1 MDHNEIK
8 NIPADRTI
16 TYGRIVIDYRPQK
29 DDPNRVRITAG
40 GNLITD
46 YPGEITTRTADLTT
60 SKILWNSVLSTDGAE
75 FMGID
80 IKNFFPTAPL
90 DRYEY
95 MKMPL
100 KVFPQHT
107 IEQYDLINK
116 AKNGFV
122 YLEIR
127 RAIYGLPCSGALANK
142 LLRERLDPAGYY
154 EVPHTPGLWRH
165 KTRPIEFSLVVDD
178 FGVKYVGKEHAEHLI
193 RTLRKDYKISL
204 DWKGDLYCGIKLDW
218 DYNKRHL
225 DISMP
230 GYVDKLLQRFEH
242 EKKKNQHCPYPAQ
255 PRKFGAASQEP
266 LKEDTTLTVDEPRKK
281 RVQQIVGG
289 LLYYARAV
297 DNTILTSLNSIASQ
311 QANATEA
318 TEKKIEQLLD
328 YMATHRNAKVRY
340 KASNMVLNIHSD
352 ASYLSETKAR
362 SRIAGYFFLGSVPQ
376 NDKPIPLNGAIH
388 VQCGILKSVVTSA
401 AEAELG
407 ALFET
412 CKEGKVIR
420 LILEELGHPQPPT
433 PVHCDNATATGIA
446 NNNVKKQRSRH
457 WDMRYFWVTD
467 QVQQQFFDVQWHPG
481 QENLADYFTKH
492 FEGRHHIEVRPRYL
506 HTDTSPLFLPR
517 AAKPSTLRGCV
528 GRLSD
533 GYRKAVPLP
542 RVSGHRQSHSPVT
555 VIDLACSTR

>member
-1 MDHNEIK
+1 M
-8 NIPADRTI
+8 A
-16 TYGRIVIDYRPQK
+16 
-29 DDPNRVRITAG
+29 
-40 GNLITD
+40 TD

-80 IKNFFPTAPL
+80 IKNFFPAAPL

-107 IEQYDLINK
+107 IEQYNLINK

-281 RVQQIVGG
+281 STTNCRRII
-289 LLYYARAV
+289 
-297 DNTILTSLNSIASQ
+297 ILR
-311 QANATEA
+311 
-318 TEKKIEQLLD
+318 KG
-328 YMATHRNAKVRY
+328 
-340 KASNMVLNIHSD
+340 
-352 ASYLSETKAR
+352 
-362 SRIAGYFFLGSVPQ
+362 SR
-376 NDKPIPLNGAIH
+376 
-388 VQCGILKSVVTSA
+388 
-401 AEAELG
+401 
-407 ALFET
+407 
-412 CKEGKVIR
+412 
-420 LILEELGHPQPPT
+420 
-433 PVHCDNATATGIA
+433 
-446 NNNVKKQRSRH
+446 
-457 WDMRYFWVTD
+457 
-467 QVQQQFFDVQWHPG
+467 
-481 QENLADYFTKH
+481 
-492 FEGRHHIEVRPRYL
+492 
-506 HTDTSPLFLPR
+506 
-517 AAKPSTLRGCV
+517 
-528 GRLSD
+528 
-533 GYRKAVPLP
+533 
-542 RVSGHRQSHSPVT
+542 
-555 VIDLACSTR
+555 